1 MLLLPLADETGEIMR
16 IMSGL
21 VTDAPLGPRRRRLSI
36 DNAQPIRVE
45 PVASRATPVMVPQQ
59 RLDNLHRPAL
69 RLVVDNGRLASFG
82 LGYHRAARRQFL

>member
-1 MLLLPLADETGEIMR
+1 MLLLPLADETGEITR

-36 DNAQPIRVE
+36 DDAQPIRVE
-45 PVASRATPVMVPQQ
+45 PVASRATHVMVPQQ

-69 RLVVDNGRLASFG
+69 PLVVDNG
-82 LGYHRAARRQFL
+82 